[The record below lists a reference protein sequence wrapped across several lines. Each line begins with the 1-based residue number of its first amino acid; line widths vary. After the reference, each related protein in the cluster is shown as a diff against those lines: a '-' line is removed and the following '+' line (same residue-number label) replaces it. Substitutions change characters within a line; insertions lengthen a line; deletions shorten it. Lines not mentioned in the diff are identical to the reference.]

1 MRSEGG
7 ITMLTPKTIRIAKF
21 VVSVIGAGLT
31 LVSRSNTEKML
42 DEKIAKKVTE
52 ALSKHNQ

>member
-1 MRSEGG
+1 
-7 ITMLTPKTIRIAKF
+7 MLTPKVIRIAKF

-31 LVSRSNTEKML
+31 LVSRNNTEKLL